1 MLIVSVNLGQIKP
14 KLRTHLFSECIV
26 QMLDLRAISDGSVG
40 AHGDFILFLQGVFLF
55 KESGIDERVRS
66 FFSHGKGMAWWNV
79 FRFGRVVKRFVI
91 DEHV

>member
-14 KLRTHLFSECIV
+14 KLRAHLFSEGIV
-26 QMLDLRAISDGSVG
+26 QMLDLRTISDGSVG

-79 FRFGRVVKRFVI
+79 FRFGRVVKRFI
-91 DEHV
+91 INEHV